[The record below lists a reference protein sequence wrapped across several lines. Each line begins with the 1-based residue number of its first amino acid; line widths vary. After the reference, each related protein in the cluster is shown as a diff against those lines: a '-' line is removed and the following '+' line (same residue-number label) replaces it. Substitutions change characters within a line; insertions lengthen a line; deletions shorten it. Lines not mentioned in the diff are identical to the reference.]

1 MNLLRLGLLA
11 RLSLLSPL
19 LLALLLVRPAGAQ
32 GLPPLPA
39 LDARGP
45 ASVSGVSSGAYMA
58 VQLHLS
64 QGERF
69 AGGVAA
75 VAGGPWGCAQGSVL
89 LALGPCLGRSP
100 IAVPP
105 LVLQAQALAAA
116 GALRLPPPGSPVY
129 LFAGARDEVVAPAT
143 TLALRDFY
151 AALRPAAPVQV
162 RSDLPAAH
170 GWVVQQGDSSAEA
183 CGRMAAPFLQPCGF
197 DLAGALLAHLLGPLQ
212 PAGGEG
218 RLLRFDQRAFHA
230 GADLADAGYVFVP
243 AACEREGACRVHVAL
258 HGCRMN
264 EAAVGDAF
272 ARRSGLNEWAAANR
286 LVVLYPQTGAGAVNA
301 CWDWWGYTG
310 PGYLRA
316 DAPQMKAIAAMVDR
330 LSARP

>member
-11 RLSLLSPL
+11 L
-19 LLALLLVRPAGAQ
+19 LLPVVGLAQ
-32 GLPPLPA
+32 SLPPLPA
-39 LDARGP
+39 LGAKGP

-58 VQLHLS
+58 VQLHLA

-75 VAGGPWGCAQGSVL
+75 VAGGPWGCAQGAVL

-100 IAVPP
+100 IAVAP
-105 LVLQAQALAAA
+105 LLAQAQALAAT
-116 GALRLPPPGSPVY
+116 GALRLPPAGSPVY
-129 LFAGARDEVVAPAT
+129 RFAGARDEVVAPAT
-143 TLALRDFY
+143 TQALRDFY
-151 AALRPAAPVQV
+151 AALRPAAPLQLRTEV
-162 RSDLPAAH
+162 PAAH
-170 GWVVQQGDSSAEA
+170 GWVVKQGEGECA
-183 CGRMAAPFLQPCGF
+183 RLAAPFLQPCGH
-197 DLAGALLAHLLGPLQ
+197 DLAGELLAHLLGPLQ

-230 GADLADAGYVFVP
+230 GPDLAEAGFVFVP
-243 AACEREGACRVHVAL
+243 AACERDAAGCRVHVAL

-286 LVVLYPQTGAGAVNA
+286 LVVLYPQTGPGAVNA

-316 DAPQMKAIAAMVDR
+316 EAPQMKAIAAMVDR
-330 LSARP
+330 LSEKRP